1 MYLSSSAPNQGTL
14 CSLYWPVKLIRE
26 TTLETQ
32 LLNHP
37 RIDVAQCSFLT
48 KNAILKPDIEHL
60 EQAVYMRLTYSR
72 GL

>member
-1 MYLSSSAPNQGTL
+1 MLAILACKTYP
-14 CSLYWPVKLIRE
+14 E

-37 RIDVAQCSFLT
+37 RIDAAQYSFLT
-48 KNAILKPDIEHL
+48 ENAILKRDIEHL
-60 EQAVYMRLTYSR
+60 EQAVYMKLTYSR